1 MHREDALSPKP
12 PSSLPIGEVLRVR
25 RVEGL
30 KKGLRETARLLNI
43 APAHLTDIEK
53 GRRNPS
59 EELLMRICRV
69 YGLAEAEL
77 RAGWS
82 RPEAIV
88 DEVASQ
94 DAVTAAKVPEFLRTA
109 RNLTPEQWNNLIRQA
124 ERMARR
130 KGKG

>member
-1 MHREDALSPKP
+1 MSQKSRSNT
-12 PSSLPIGEVLRVR
+12 PIGEILRTHR
-25 RVEGL
+25 IETLR
-30 KKGLRETARLLNI
+30 KGLRETARLLNI

-59 EELLMRICRV
+59 EDLLVRIAAV
-69 YGLAEAEL
+69 YGLGEAEL

-88 DEVASQ
+88 GEVASQ

-109 RNLTPEQWNNLIRQA
+109 RRLSPSQWDQLIQQARQMTPNRD
-124 ERMARR
+124 R
-130 KGKG
+130 KPGK